1 MPDFLRID
9 AHIQSWNPKKSGYE
23 WLASFPEKLNTE
35 RNLTE
40 VEPQLEDN
48 QVKFGL
54 LIQAANDPAENDI
67 LLEACETTAWLKGAV
82 GWIPLLDPVRTE
94 EFLLTKP
101 PLLKGLRHMIHH
113 EANPEWLMQPPV
125 IQSFSLL
132 ERNQMPFDVSANL
145 PEHLD
150 CILRLS
156 EKYPDQK
163 WCLNH
168 LGTPPV
174 KSRERWGKW
183 GEQMKALAGN
193 PNVFIKIAGLGLLTR
208 DLSDWL
214 PDEIQPYIEQSLEW
228 FGTERAMV
236 GSAWPF
242 VELCGGYTR
251 NWQTTETILQKVL
264 SSSELESILGLN
276 ALRFYG
282 LHLPE
287 YEQLNVQ
294 TVSILP
300 QR

>member
-9 AHIQSWNPKKSGYE
+9 AHIQSWNPKNPGYD
-23 WLASFPEKLNTE
+23 WLASLPETLNRE
-35 RNLTE
+35 RTLAE
-40 VEPQLEDN
+40 LEPQLEDN
-48 QVKFGL
+48 LVKFGL
-54 LIQAANDPAENDI
+54 LIQAANDKAENDV
-67 LLEACETTAWLKGAV
+67 LLEACLSRPWLKGV
-82 GWIPLLDPVRTE
+82 IGWIPLLDPARAE

-101 PLLKGLRHMIHH
+101 TQLKGLRHMIHH
-113 EANPEWLMQPPV
+113 EANPEWLLQPSV

-156 EKYPDQK
+156 EKFPDQK

-174 KSRERWGKW
+174 KGRERWGKW
-183 GEQMKALAGN
+183 GEQMKALSGN

-214 PDEIQPYIEQSLEW
+214 PDEIQPYIEQSIQW
-228 FGTERAMV
+228 FGTERTMM

-242 VELCGGYTR
+242 VELSGGYSQ
-251 NWQTTETILQKVL
+251 NWQTTESIILKVL

-276 ALRFYG
+276 ALRFYR
-282 LHLPE
+282 LHVPE

-294 TVSILP
+294 TVSFLRP
-300 QR
+300 

>member
-9 AHIQSWNPKKSGYE
+9 AHIQSWSPKKSGYD
-23 WLASFPEKLNTE
+23 WLASLPEKLNRE

-48 QVKFGL
+48 RVNFGL
-54 LIQAANDPAENDI
+54 LIQAANDPGENDI
-67 LLEACETTAWLKGAV
+67 LLEACETTPWLKGVV

-94 EFLLTKP
+94 EFLLVKSP
-101 PLLKGLRHMIHH
+101 MLRGLRHMIHH
-113 EANPEWLMQPPV
+113 EANPEWLMQPSV

-132 ERNQMPFDVSANL
+132 ERHLLPFDVSANL

-183 GEQMKALAGN
+183 GEQMKALSAN

-236 GSAWPF
+236 GNAWPF
-242 VELCGGYTR
+242 TELCGGYTR
-251 NWQTTETILQKVL
+251 NWQTTETILEKVL

-282 LHLPE
+282 LNIPE
-287 YEQLNVQ
+287 FEQPDKR

-300 QR
+300 QQ